1 MSDPIPVPV
10 VRPPADLLDYLFP
23 DPTGDVAAAL
33 FNAREKLK
41 ANPPAAFDYL
51 PGSLGI
57 RLQSG
62 QMFPICSGIG
72 IPGLQQ
78 GTPVVSMTNSQNPSG
93 AGTVIQSPS
102 FGVTT
107 GQ

>member
-1 MSDPIPVPV
+1 MSDPISVQPLK
-10 VRPPADLLDYLFP
+10 PPADLLEYLFP

-33 FNAREKLK
+33 FRARELLK

-62 QMFPICSGIG
+62 QMFPICADIG

-78 GTPVVSMTNSQNPSG
+78 WAPVVSLTNSQNPSG
-93 AGTVIQSPS
+93 AGSVIQSPA

-107 GQ
+107 GR

>member
-1 MSDPIPVPV
+1 MSDPAPVPATK
-10 VRPPADLLDYLFP
+10 PPADLLEYLFP
-23 DPTGDVAAAL
+23 DPTVDVAAAL
-33 FNAREKLK
+33 FNARAKLK

-62 QMFPICSGIG
+62 QMFPICADIG
-72 IPGLQQ
+72 IPGLEQ
-78 GTPVVSMTNSQNPSG
+78 GTPVVSLTNSQNPSG
-93 AGTVIQSPS
+93 AGQIGWSPS

-107 GQ
+107 GK